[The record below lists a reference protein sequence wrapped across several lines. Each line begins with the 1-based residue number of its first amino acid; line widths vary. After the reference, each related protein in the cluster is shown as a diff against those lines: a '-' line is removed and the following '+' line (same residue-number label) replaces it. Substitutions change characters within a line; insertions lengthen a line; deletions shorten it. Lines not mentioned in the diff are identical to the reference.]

1 MGIMRG
7 NPKKDPLHYGEVFSI
22 WSFLLAAKGN
32 YVTYQTLSNH
42 TGDQDLYKLLDDL
55 IRGLQQEIES
65 TEEILKINGVS
76 LPPTPPERAYADLED
91 IPSGARFNDPEIS
104 AAISANI
111 AQGLISCSTIMG
123 QCLREDIATL
133 FGQFHMNKAQMGAKV
148 LRLNKE
154 KGWIVLPPLHI
165 KAPALD

>member
-32 YVTYQTLSNH
+32 YITYQTLSNH
-42 TGDQDLYKLLDDL
+42 TGDQDLYKLLEDL
-55 IRGLQQEIES
+55 MRGLQQEIES
-65 TEEILKINGVS
+65 IEEILKINGVS
-76 LPPTPPERAYADLED
+76 LPPAPPERAYADLED

-133 FGQFHMNKAQMGAKV
+133 FGQFHMSKAQMGAKV

-165 KAPALD
+165 KVPTLD